1 MTTKY
6 FYLFIFISVSFLF
19 GCNKKIH
26 PTIIDT
32 PASSTA
38 NTSTDTVAVVAKKIV
53 IKRKIKEPVP
63 KIISVNDAGAKK
75 TVDGRLYYDLD
86 GHRYWRNNKDGKYY
100 LFNKAMYDQ
109 AEFKPI

>member
-6 FYLFIFISVSFLF
+6 FYILTFISAIFLF
-19 GCNKKIH
+19 SCSKKIH
-26 PTIIDT
+26 PTTTGTPNVSNNNIDT
-32 PASSTA
+32 VT
-38 NTSTDTVAVVAKKIV
+38 VVAKKTV
-53 IKRKIKEPVP
+53 IKRKIKEAVP
-63 KIISVNDAGAKK
+63 KIISVNDAIAKK

-109 AEFKPI
+109 AEFKPN